1 MDFLGGM
8 VVKNPSANAGDRG
21 SIPRLERS
29 SIEGNGN
36 PLQCSCL
43 ENSTNDGAWQAVV
56 HGVKKT
62 WIDRLSAQTHIV
74 ASCCMAQE
82 AQLGAL

>member
-1 MDFLGGM
+1 M
-8 VVKNPSANAGDRG
+8 VRNSLANVGDVGLISG
-21 SIPRLERS
+21 SERS
-29 SIEGNGN
+29 PGEGNGN